1 MINSNPFP
9 MGTTP
14 FAGQTLDVSST
25 YANVPLQK
33 LEGMEC
39 VFVDRDPS
47 DLTKTRSSQ
56 LIKTRI
62 VRNCAGVVLQGK
74 YAVKYSVKR
83 KRVDGYSR
91 LDGADVAGVVDPYL
105 GSSGVPDGDLFHL
118 VEEGPCI
125 VKTPKTGA
133 AFGLTTWAAGDD
145 LCAVTDTAANA
156 TTTTAGNQA
165 GRFQALPAT
174 WSATQTTDGTAK
186 NYVLNSIA
194 EVITARTSGE
204 TSTDT
209 LVNMKIPR

>member
-1 MINSNPFP
+1 MINTNMFP
-9 MGTTP
+9 MGTTMY
-14 FAGQTLDVSST
+14 AGQTIDVSST
-25 YANVPLQK
+25 YANVPGQK
-33 LEGMEC
+33 YEGQEC
-39 VFVDRDPS
+39 FMPDLNPS

-56 LIKTRI
+56 LIRTRI
-62 VRNCAGVVLQGK
+62 VRNCAGVRLDGK

-83 KRVDGYSR
+83 KRVDGYVR
-91 LDGADVAGVVDPYL
+91 LDGVDVAGVVDPYL
-105 GSSGVPDGDLFHL
+105 GTAGVQDGDLFHL

-145 LCAVTDTAANA
+145 LCAVTDAAANA